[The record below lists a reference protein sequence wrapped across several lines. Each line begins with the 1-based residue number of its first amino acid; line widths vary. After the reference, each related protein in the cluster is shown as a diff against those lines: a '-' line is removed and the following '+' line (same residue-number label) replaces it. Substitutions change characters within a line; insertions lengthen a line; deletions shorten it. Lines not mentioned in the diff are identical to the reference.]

1 MKFFPTD
8 VSDVRIDDDEAKMF
22 GISDRELIKH
32 LFKKVILLEETVY
45 ELEHQLRI
53 HEEWI
58 KLREKN

>member
-1 MKFFPTD
+1 
-8 VSDVRIDDDEAKMF
+8 MF

>member
-1 MKFFPTD
+1 MKYFPTD

-32 LFKKVILLEETVY
+32 LFKKVVLLEETVY

>member
-1 MKFFPTD
+1 MRFLERE

-32 LFKKVILLEETVY
+32 LFKKIVLLEETVY
-45 ELEHQLRI
+45 ELEHQLAV

-58 KLREKN
+58 RLREKN

>member
-1 MKFFPTD
+1 MRFLERE

-32 LFKKVILLEETVY
+32 LFKKIVLLEETVY
-45 ELEHQLRI
+45 ELEHQLAV

>member
-1 MKFFPTD
+1 MRLLENET
-8 VSDVRIDDDEAKMF
+8 SDIRIDDDEAKMF

-32 LFKKVILLEETVY
+32 LFKKVVLLEEKVY
-45 ELEHQLRI
+45 ELEHQLRV

>member
-32 LFKKVILLEETVY
+32 LFKKVVLLEETVY

>member
-1 MKFFPTD
+1 MRFLERE

-32 LFKKVILLEETVY
+32 LFKKIILLEEKVY
-45 ELEHQLRI
+45 GLEHQLAV

-58 KLREKN
+58 KSREKN